1 LLSLQ
6 KTVEDLNRR
15 LAHNQPRP
23 TGEPEDAMI
32 LPTIDG
38 SGLPPTPRQR
48 GSSPGPP
55 TMHLQPEG
63 ETFSDGDSE
72 GDSSDTA
79 AYDLEAGDLISTE
92 GLNHVRVQRL
102 TELEVDRAGQVED
115 AVPGHQVAFDM
126 RA

>member
-1 LLSLQ
+1 
-6 KTVEDLNRR
+6 
-15 LAHNQPRP
+15 
-23 TGEPEDAMI
+23 
-32 LPTIDG
+32 
-38 SGLPPTPRQR
+38 
-48 GSSPGPP
+48 
-55 TMHLQPEG
+55 MHLHPEG

-92 GLNHVRVQRL
+92 GLNHLRVQRL

-126 RA
+126 

>member
-1 LLSLQ
+1 MLSLQ

-23 TGEPEDAMI
+23 TGEPDDPII

-38 SGLPPTPRQR
+38 SGPPPTPRQR
-48 GSSPGPP
+48 GSSPGSP
-55 TMHLQPEG
+55 TGHLQPER

-72 GDSSDTA
+72 GDSGDTA
-79 AYDLEAGDLISTE
+79 TYDLEAGDLISTE
-92 GLNHVRVQRL
+92 GLNHLRTQGL
-102 TELEVDRAGQVED
+102 TGLGVDRAGQVED

-126 RA
+126 